1 MVKNRKVR
9 LSVVSV
15 LLVVMF
21 FGCAVAIVSQMADI
35 NRLKNQEA
43 AYTQQ
48 LADQKE
54 ENAELEEILDSD
66 DRDAYIEQKALHTIE
81 HICATIL
88 RNGSRKDGIIY
99 FGPMGCRTGF
109 YLLTYGIPD
118 GEIKPMLED
127 CFRQA
132 LTFTEIPGSKR
143 EECGNYLEHDLD
155 GAKAECRKYLA
166 VLESI

>member
-1 MVKNRKVR
+1 MERIPSFSKNHDTLQPGLHRCGESHGVTTWDLRFKKPNE
-9 LSVVSV
+9 
-15 LLVVMF
+15 
-21 FGCAVAIVSQMADI
+21 GD
-35 NRLKNQEA
+35 
-43 AYTQQ
+43 
-48 LADQKE
+48 
-54 ENAELEEILDSD
+54 
-66 DRDAYIEQKALHTIE
+66 YIEQKALHTIE

-132 LTFTEIPGSKR
+132 LTFTEITGSKR

>member
-1 MVKNRKVR
+1 MERIPSFSKNHDTLQPGLHRCGESHGVTTWDLRFKKPNE
-9 LSVVSV
+9 
-15 LLVVMF
+15 
-21 FGCAVAIVSQMADI
+21 GD
-35 NRLKNQEA
+35 
-43 AYTQQ
+43 
-48 LADQKE
+48 
-54 ENAELEEILDSD
+54 
-66 DRDAYIEQKALHTIE
+66 YIEQKALHTIE

-132 LTFTEIPGSKR
+132 LAFTEIPGSKR

>member
-1 MVKNRKVR
+1 MERIPSFSKNHDTLQPGLHRCGESHGVTTWDLRFKKPNE
-9 LSVVSV
+9 
-15 LLVVMF
+15 
-21 FGCAVAIVSQMADI
+21 GD
-35 NRLKNQEA
+35 
-43 AYTQQ
+43 
-48 LADQKE
+48 
-54 ENAELEEILDSD
+54 
-66 DRDAYIEQKALHTIE
+66 YIEQKALHTIE

-155 GAKAECRKYLA
+155 GAKAECKKYLA